1 MFENGTIGIFR
12 KTLRQLIQEIEDIEK
27 IELDKFKKAL
37 EDAFD
42 GYNYEGEE
50 EIVGFDTWCDIRKN
64 GKYELNLKINHEDA
78 YELSIFIINEN
89 GKITVTNVL

>member
-1 MFENGTIGIFR
+1 MFEDGPIGIFR
-12 KTLRQLIQEIEDIEK
+12 KTLRQLIQEVEDVKDIE
-27 IELDKFKKAL
+27 IDNFKSAL

-50 EIVGFDTWCDIRKN
+50 EIVGFDTWCDISKD
-64 GKYELNLKINHEDA
+64 GKYELSLKIDHEDS

>member
-1 MFENGTIGIFR
+1 MFEDGTIGIFR
-12 KTLRQLIQEIEDIEK
+12 KTLRQLIQEVELIKDIQ
-27 IELDKFKKAL
+27 IDKFKDAL
-37 EDAFD
+37 EDAFE

-50 EIVGFDTWCDIRKN
+50 DIVGFDDWTNIESN

-78 YELSIFIINEN
+78 YELTIFIINKD